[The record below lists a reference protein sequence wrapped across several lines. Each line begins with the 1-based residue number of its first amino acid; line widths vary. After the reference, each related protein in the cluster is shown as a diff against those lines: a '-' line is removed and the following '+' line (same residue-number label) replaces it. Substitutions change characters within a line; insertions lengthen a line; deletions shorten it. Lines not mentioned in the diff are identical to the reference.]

1 MKVILATDGSQHA
14 EEAAWLLAHLPHSDK
29 LELTVVYV
37 SNTVRL
43 QGAILPVDL
52 MKQYAIDERARAE
65 KNFLHSCTLARSL
78 KVQMFHWSFPSWK
91 VT

>member
-14 EEAAWLLAHLPHSDK
+14 EEAAWMLAHLPHSDK

-43 QGAILPVDL
+43 QGSIVLKDL
-52 MKQYAIDERARAE
+52 MKQFAVNEKARAE
-65 KNFLHSCTLARSL
+65 TLFQHLNEVFEGAN
-78 KVQMFHWSFPSWK
+78 V
-91 VT
+91 